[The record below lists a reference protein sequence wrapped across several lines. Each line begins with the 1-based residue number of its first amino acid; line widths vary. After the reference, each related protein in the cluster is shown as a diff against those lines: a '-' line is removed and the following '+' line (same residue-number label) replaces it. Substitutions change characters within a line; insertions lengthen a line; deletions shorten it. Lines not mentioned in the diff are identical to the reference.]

1 MSNFILYGIQIMLI
15 QAFFLTAYQFFLNK
29 ETFFKWNR
37 FYLLGT
43 ILISLAVPLIK
54 IPVFRSSNQIVQ
66 LNEVILYNI
75 NTSRLSE
82 VIKDQLAST
91 SIVLYLYS
99 IGLVFF
105 SILFLVKLFKIWKL
119 KNTAK
124 VLQYDKNN
132 IYVLSNSNQ
141 AFSFLNFIFI
151 GENSTDFQTIFQH
164 EVVHKERA
172 HSLHLVVLEL
182 LKIIFWF
189 NPILILYQNKLAEVH
204 EFEVDA
210 TVVQK
215 DKVKYYE
222 SIINQIF
229 QVSNWSFTN
238 NFFNQSLIKKRIVML
253 QKSKSKK
260 RALIKYF
267 LVVPMVVVSVLFFS
281 NCIEKEEELPVVYKT
296 NSSTEEELSEENK
309 AEELAYEHF
318 ENVDEVPRFSAC
330 GEVPNEEV
338 LDCFNEQMNLHIK
351 KYFSYPEAAVEQN
364 IQGRVGI
371 QFTIDKEGNVKDIV
385 AKGFENGTLLEL
397 EAVRIIKALPKFIPA
412 KKAGKTVNVKYG
424 LPITFKL
431 M

>member
-1 MSNFILYGIQIMLI
+1 
-15 QAFFLTAYQFFLNK
+15 
-29 ETFFKWNR
+29 
-37 FYLLGT
+37 
-43 ILISLAVPLIK
+43 
-54 IPVFRSSNQIVQ
+54 
-66 LNEVILYNI
+66 
-75 NTSRLSE
+75 
-82 VIKDQLAST
+82 
-91 SIVLYLYS
+91 
-99 IGLVFF
+99 
-105 SILFLVKLFKIWKL
+105 
-119 KNTAK
+119 
-124 VLQYDKNN
+124 
-132 IYVLSNSNQ
+132 
-141 AFSFLNFIFI
+141 
-151 GENSTDFQTIFQH
+151 
-164 EVVHKERA
+164 
-172 HSLHLVVLEL
+172 
-182 LKIIFWF
+182 
-189 NPILILYQNKLAEVH
+189 
-204 EFEVDA
+204 
-210 TVVQK
+210 
-215 DKVKYYE
+215 
-222 SIINQIF
+222 
-229 QVSNWSFTN
+229 
-238 NFFNQSLIKKRIVML
+238 ML

-260 RALIKYF
+260 TALIKYF

-296 NSSTEEELSEENK
+296 NSSTEEELNEENK

-351 KYFSYPEAAVEQN
+351 KYFSYPEAAAEQN